1 MVRIFYFSQNRVRKK
16 SGEFPGELVVRILSF
31 HCHGPGSVPG
41 GGTEPV
47 QSSWCGKKKKKNLIR
62 CVPLALPLLVGQ
74 RNLGERL

>member
-47 QSSWCGKKKKKNLIR
+47 QSSWCGQKKKKESDQMCASSAPSFSGSKKSW
-62 CVPLALPLLVGQ
+62 
-74 RNLGERL
+74 